1 MITEKH
7 LIALANQSM
16 SFGKYEGRVLMD
28 IPEEYLIWMA
38 RKGWPKG
45 ELGELLALLLEV
57 KTNGGID
64 ALQPLRG
71 MSL

>member
-1 MITEKH
+1 MITERH
-7 LIALANQSM
+7 LIALANQVM
-16 SFGKYEGRVLMD
+16 PFGKYEGRVLMD

-57 KTNGGID
+57 KANGGVD

-71 MSL
+71 MQL

>member
-7 LIALANQSM
+7 LIALANQTM
-16 SFGKYEGRVLMD
+16 PFGKYEGRVLMD
-28 IPEEYLIWMA
+28 IPEEYLIWMS

-71 MSL
+71 MSF

>member
-1 MITEKH
+1 MITERH
-7 LIALANQSM
+7 LLALANQKM
-16 SFGKYEGRVLMD
+16 PFGKYEGRVLMD

-57 KTNGGID
+57 KTNGGLD